1 MALVEYRLEDHVAI
15 ITWNSGENRFNPE
28 FLQANLDVL
37 DEIEKNTQATVVVVR
52 SAHEKIW
59 SNGLDLEWLMARVAA
74 QDSAVTKTFFFQL
87 NDVFKRFL
95 MFPAITVAAITGHAF
110 AGGAILSCAFDY
122 RFMRTDRGFF
132 CFPEV
137 DINIPFLPGM
147 MALLRK
153 SLPGHALTDMA
164 LTGKRI
170 TAAQARETGIVQQT
184 YDMSNIMDETIA
196 WAKTMNKRRETVRA
210 IKVELYK
217 HIPVIM
223 DQEDTPIIE
232 GGRLNV

>member
-1 MALVEYRLEDHVAI
+1 MALVEYKLEDHVAI
-15 ITWNSGENRFNPE
+15 ITWNNGENRFNPE
-28 FLQANLDVL
+28 FLQANLDAL
-37 DEIEKNTQATVVVVR
+37 DEIEKNTGATVLVVR

-59 SNGLDLEWLMARVAA
+59 SIGLVLEWLMGIVAA
-74 QDSAVTKTFFFQL
+74 QDTATSKKFFFQL

-153 SLPGHALTDMA
+153 SLPGHTLVDMS
-164 LTGKRI
+164 LTGKRL
-170 TAAQARETGIVQQT
+170 TAHQAR
-184 YDMSNIMDETIA
+184 
-196 WAKTMNKRRETVRA
+196 
-210 IKVELYK
+210 
-217 HIPVIM
+217 
-223 DQEDTPIIE
+223 
-232 GGRLNV
+232 